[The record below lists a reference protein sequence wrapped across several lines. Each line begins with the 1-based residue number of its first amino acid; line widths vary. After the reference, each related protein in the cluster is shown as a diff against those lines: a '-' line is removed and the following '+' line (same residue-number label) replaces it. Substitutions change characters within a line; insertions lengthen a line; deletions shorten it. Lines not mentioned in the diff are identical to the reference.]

1 MDSIHAPPG
10 SPFEPGLTDWKS
22 EICSRLRTHGSVTQ
36 NMALDCVL
44 IMRVSNEQLDNN
56 GGIRPIPGNGQM
68 ETGERRAAAGSSKV
82 PFEYSVDWEKVE
94 AQAEAEFAAQRAR
107 LARRVDDADYPF
119 PEILD
124 YVAGVVVRDFR

>member
-1 MDSIHAPPG
+1 
-10 SPFEPGLTDWKS
+10 
-22 EICSRLRTHGSVTQ
+22 
-36 NMALDCVL
+36 MALVCVL

-56 GGIRPIPGNGQM
+56 SGIRPIPGNGQM

-82 PFEYSVDWEKVE
+82 SFEYSVDWEKVE

-119 PEILD
+119 PEIFD

>member
-1 MDSIHAPPG
+1 MASIQATPDST
-10 SPFEPGLTDWKS
+10 FEPCLTDCKS
-22 EICSRLRTHGSVTQ
+22 AICSRLRTHGSVNQ

-56 GGIRPIPGNGQM
+56 GGIRSIPGNGQM

-82 PFEYSVDWEKVE
+82 SFEYSVDWEKVE

-107 LARRVDDADYPF
+107 LARWVDDADYPF

-124 YVAGVVVRDFR
+124 YVAGVVLHDFR

>member
-1 MDSIHAPPG
+1 TTANQC
-10 SPFEPGLTDWKS
+10 LTLTRQFLELHVAK
-22 EICSRLRTHGSVTQ
+22 
-36 NMALDCVL
+36 
-44 IMRVSNEQLDNN
+44 VS
-56 GGIRPIPGNGQM
+56 
-68 ETGERRAAAGSSKV
+68 
-82 PFEYSVDWEKVE
+82 FEYAVDWEKVE